1 MKLFSRTAK
10 VTTTT
15 TTTTDRYLAAAAR
28 TVAAYSAATHTV
40 NGTTYTLKTI

>member
-10 VTTTT
+10 VTTT